1 MTLSRCSA
9 EDHYQKLTKPP
20 VQTINKWLRAVP
32 AAHSK
37 GPRAATFN
45 LGLKRCH
52 SRRVFSLHPQYS
64 ATLCCSVCIQA
75 GIPADRAQTTER
87 PARIRAANGISR
99 IRSHH
104 PWLQIL
110 GRQRRGVIV
119 SVFSFVL
126 PSDGFGCNSVYHR
139 SSPTDSYPHFG
150 ATFQCKI
157 IRTNLLGL
165 ILVLER
171 RVHHKLAQI

>member
-1 MTLSRCSA
+1 MLSRGSLPEADKNHLYKRSINGSA
-9 EDHYQKLTKPP
+9 L
-20 VQTINKWLRAVP
+20 
-32 AAHSK
+32 HSK

-64 ATLCCSVCIQA
+64 ATLCCCSVCIQV

-87 PARIRAANGISR
+87 PVRIQAANGIAR
-99 IRSHH
+99 IRSDH

-119 SVFSFVL
+119 SVFLFENCIQMDLAATLFTTEAPKVPPHGFLPSFWSHFPMQNNKNSFV
-126 PSDGFGCNSVYHR
+126 GFDPCIGNFAEEY
-139 SSPTDSYPHFG
+139 T
-150 ATFQCKI
+150 A
-157 IRTNLLGL
+157 N
-165 ILVLER
+165 
-171 RVHHKLAQI
+171 

>member
-1 MTLSRCSA
+1 MTLSGCSA
-9 EDHYQKLTKPP
+9 DDHYQKLTKPP
-20 VQTINKWLRAVP
+20 VQTINKWPRALP
-32 AAHSK
+32 AAPSK
-37 GPRAATFN
+37 GPRAATLN

-64 ATLCCSVCIQA
+64 AALCCSVCIQV

-87 PARIRAANGISR
+87 PGIARIGSD
-99 IRSHH
+99 H

-110 GRQRRGVIV
+110 GRQCRGVIV
-119 SVFSFVL
+119 SVFLFENCLQMDLAATLFTTEAPKV
-126 PSDGFGCNSVYHR
+126 PPMEC
-139 SSPTDSYPHFG
+139 YPHSG

-157 IRTNLLGL
+157 IRTNLLAL

-171 RVHHKLAQI
+171 RIHHKLAQI